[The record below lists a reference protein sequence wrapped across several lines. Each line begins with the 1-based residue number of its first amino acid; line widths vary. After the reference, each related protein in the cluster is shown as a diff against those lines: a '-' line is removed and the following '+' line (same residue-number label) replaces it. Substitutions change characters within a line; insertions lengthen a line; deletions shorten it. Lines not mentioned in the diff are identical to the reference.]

1 MHFCLACFFSYSQM
15 QFSWLTLLA
24 TRQNSDI
31 RLWSEVFLTL
41 YQLPSIPCACPWHC
55 AFSAVLYFYLQRFN
69 NTQTKANIFLV
80 QHGPSTGAKFFIWCL
95 AEEITICFHAA
106 GVWSHRLWELY
117 WLITVCFRE
126 FQDSGKKGG
135 GAGGRKLIL
144 FEAGWNMIQKI
155 SPTYFWELETF
166 TAESSWCSRGQVA
179 VLRSPLPKWLRLTVQ
194 CLYGAEETLSD
205 SRRYVY
211 CRHGCTNDKDQGLG
225 PMVNW
230 QSCPHMDQVQEGWP
244 RFPYGAIVSDQC
256 TQKLATTASSSQMFT
271 VWDCSCE
278 NFQETS
284 QHLPHTV
291 PNKHTWVLG
300 CMDSRCHFIRVC
312 TPHLTLVYCCS

>member
-135 GAGGRKLIL
+135 GRGGGNSFCLKQDEIWYRKSALRTSENWKHLQPNLPDAPEARLL
-144 FEAGWNMIQKI
+144 FLGVH
-155 SPTYFWELETF
+155 F
-166 TAESSWCSRGQVA
+166 R
-179 VLRSPLPKWLRLTVQ
+179 
-194 CLYGAEETLSD
+194 
-205 SRRYVY
+205 
-211 CRHGCTNDKDQGLG
+211 NDC
-225 PMVNW
+225 V
-230 QSCPHMDQVQEGWP
+230 
-244 RFPYGAIVSDQC
+244 
-256 TQKLATTASSSQMFT
+256 
-271 VWDCSCE
+271 
-278 NFQETS
+278 
-284 QHLPHTV
+284 
-291 PNKHTWVLG
+291 
-300 CMDSRCHFIRVC
+300 
-312 TPHLTLVYCCS
+312 